1 MTQLK
6 KHILGYGLLA
16 VAIGAAGWAES
27 PPLPGE
33 DSAERAALA
42 AATDGKGFGPQ
53 SPRDI
58 DQHEGSNPQVFG
70 FAPEATRMT
79 LCNIHLHES
88 AEHKGGEFTTYA
100 GDRDARGDETGFK
113 YDGTLSAAELAP
125 LDHKVGEGEN
135 GDLIPGDTVEA
146 HFVYSTA
153 QATPGP
159 GLTSCFT
166 DAVHNPQLRVEAV
179 VGVLVNDP
187 DAADFVDMA
196 RFQNVGGLNQ
206 LPNLPGD
213 LGMFMVYNGST
224 TGAVYDEKGSPVQ
237 VTWSVRPKVV
247 KIDITSLDG
256 WFKDNPFHEQ
266 SAHHVRNLVTDP
278 ALLSRIE

>member
-6 KHILGYGLLA
+6 THMIGFGISVAMIA
-16 VAIGAAGWAES
+16 VAASAEA

-33 DSAERAALA
+33 DSTEQAALA
-42 AATDGKGFGPQ
+42 AATHGKGFGPQ

-58 DQHEGSNPQVFG
+58 DNHNGSNPQIFG

-88 AEHKGGEFTTYA
+88 AEHKGGEFTTSA
-100 GDRDARGDETGFK
+100 GDRDARGDGTGFK
-113 YDGTLSAAELAP
+113 YNSTLSPAELAP

-166 DAVHNPQLRVEAV
+166 EAVHNPQLRVEAV
-179 VGVLVNDP
+179 IGVLVNDP
-187 DAADFVDMA
+187 SAANFAEMA
-196 RFQNVGGLNQ
+196 RFQNIGGLNQ

-213 LGMFMVYNGST
+213 LGVPTVYNGST
-224 TGAVYDEKGSPVQ
+224 TGAVYDEKGSPMQ

-256 WFKDNPFHEQ
+256 WLKDNAFHEQ

-278 ALLSRIE
+278 ALLSKIE